1 MRIAVPTIGE
11 TISSNINEN
20 LGRSPFI
27 AIYDSEIQEYSFFIN
42 PGFQLKDG
50 SGLKAAEI
58 LVNNNT
64 DILLTKEVGRK
75 AYSLLMKEHIDIH
88 LLNSTSTVKSA
99 INKFLKKRGK

>member
-11 TISSNINEN
+11 TSSSCINET

-27 AIYDSEIQEYSFFIN
+27 AIYDREMHKYTFFKN
-42 PGFQLKDG
+42 PGFQLQDG

-58 LVNNNT
+58 LIKNNT

-75 AYSLLMKEHIDIH
+75 AYSLLMKEHIIIQ
-88 LLNSTSTVKSA
+88 LLSTTGTVKST
-99 INKFLKKRGK
+99 INKFLKKQ